1 MSLDRRI
8 VSGVF
13 WVGLS
18 SMTSRALAFV
28 ARIILLRLLLPEDFG
43 IMQTAF
49 LALESLQLL
58 REFGFSSALIYRKK
72 DVVEASHV
80 TFWVTNGTSVVY
92 WALAF
97 FGAPLVAA
105 FFRDPR
111 ITPVVQVLSFV
122 ILIRAPGTVPMVL
135 LAKEMDFRRRMLPD
149 IVPTLAYGVVAVV
162 LAIMGFG
169 VWALVIAKLVE
180 ALFDLGVPYLVT
192 SYRPALRFSLP
203 VAREMFGYGMNI
215 VLSQVLIFAIT
226 NIDDVFVGRIAGV
239 AALGI
244 YGTAYLL
251 SNLPATNI
259 TGLVNQVMFPAFTKI
274 NEDIAYFR
282 YTFFRT
288 VHYVSLLTIPI
299 AILTMVFA
307 ADFVEVL
314 GPEKWGAAVI
324 PIQLLAIY
332 GLCRSIA
339 ANMGNVFKAGGKP
352 QWLTYIAFWRLSMML
367 IFLYPVTVNWGVIGV
382 SALSAIIA
390 VIDWFISAWLTGKV
404 IGGSLSSYARILLPL
419 LLFAV
424 LGAGA
429 AYLLDQALFPQPSW
443 LSLIVAGIS
452 AMSAY
457 LGLVLVFDREV
468 RRVAQQGLAM
478 GWAILHDR
486 RQVRNA

>member
-1 MSLDRRI
+1 MSFDRRI
-8 VSGVF
+8 VTGVF

-18 SMTSRALAFV
+18 SMTSRALAFL
-28 ARIILLRLLLPEDFG
+28 ARIILLKLLLPEDFG

-72 DVVEASHV
+72 DIREASHV

-135 LAKEMDFRRRMLPD
+135 LAKEMDFRRRLLPD
-149 IVPTLAYGVVAVV
+149 IVPTLAYGTIAVV
-162 LAIMGFG
+162 LAAMGFG

-180 ALFDLGVPYLVT
+180 AVFDLVVPYLVT
-192 SYRPALRFSLP
+192 SYRPALRFSVP

-226 NIDDVFVGRIAGV
+226 NIDDLFVGRLLGV

-259 TGLVNQVMFPAFTKI
+259 TGLINQVMFPAFTKI

-282 YTFFRT
+282 RTFFRT
-288 VHYVSLLTIPI
+288 VHYVSLLTIPV
-299 AILTMVFA
+299 AIITMVFA
-307 ADFVEVL
+307 ADFVAVL
-314 GPEKWGAAVI
+314 GPVKWGAAVV

-352 QWLTYIAFWRLSMML
+352 QWLTYIALWRLSMML
-367 IFLYPVTVNWGVIGV
+367 IFLYPVTINWGVVGV

-390 VIDWFISAWLTGKV
+390 VIDWFISAWLTDKV
-404 IGGSLSSYARILLPL
+404 IGGSLSTYGRILLPL

-429 AYLLDQALFPQPSW
+429 AYALDVVLFPQASW
-443 LSLIVAGIS
+443 ISLTIAGVVA
-452 AMSAY
+452 
-457 LGLVLVFDREV
+457 LGVYLVLVLIFDRDV
-468 RRVAQQGLAM
+468 RRVTQQGLAM
-478 GWAILHDR
+478 GRTMLQNR
-486 RQVRNA
+486 LQVRNV